1 MPIDPD
7 FLRILVCPQTRKP
20 MRLAEPAELDGVNA
34 LIRAG
39 QARNRGGDVVD
50 EPLREGLVPDGEPVV
65 YPIRDDI
72 PILLR
77 QEAIPLGAS
86 RKP

>member
-7 FLRILVCPQTRKP
+7 FLQILVCPQTRKP
-20 MRLAEPAELDGVNA
+20 MRVAKAGEIDAVNA
-34 LIRAG
+34 QIRAG
-39 QARNRGGDVVD
+39 QARNRGGELVS
-50 EPLREGLVPDGEPVV
+50 EPLQEGLVPDGEAVV

-77 QEAIPLGAS
+77 QEAIPLSA
-86 RKP
+86 PP